1 MEGITMSIKQISVFV
16 ENKPGAL
23 YAMTSVLAQ
32 NKIDMRALS
41 LAETKDFGIVRI
53 IVDNVYAAA
62 TVLKDAGYVH
72 SVTPVVGAA
81 IPDTP
86 GGLNKVL
93 QVLTNARI
101 NVEYMDAFLGGKNSE
116 HAYMIFRVEDAAK
129 AAAAL
134 AERGIKT
141 VEQEEIEKL

>member
-1 MEGITMSIKQISVFV
+1 MSIKQISVFL
-16 ENKPGAL
+16 ENQPGAL

-72 SVTPVVGAA
+72 SVTPVVGVA

-93 QVLTNARI
+93 QVLTNAKV
-101 NVEYMDAFLGGKNSE
+101 NVEYMYAFLGGKDSE

-129 AAAAL
+129 TAAAL